1 VGRLGGRGRAIE
13 GSQTLRKRNKKVAV
27 KSDTPGKAGGLMSR
41 TASKAVALEF
51 PQHGVGTD
59 MQRSRGIAHPTG
71 IETHVDDHVLDFR
84 QASSVAIVEQDTARG
99 TEGILAEVALSSSG
113 RFPAFDNLVPLTVR
127 AADGMESKDS
137 ALLLFS
143 SRFPSSAPHTGQ
155 ARFRASGVPTNH
167 VCLTRQNSHDVSQ
180 DDTLCRVPMLVLV
193 GPCLTSLLQAWFSWF
208 SSGSCD
214 GPG

>member
-1 VGRLGGRGRAIE
+1 MGGR
-13 GSQTLRKRNKKVAV
+13 SV
-27 KSDTPGKAGGLMSR
+27 
-41 TASKAVALEF
+41 
-51 PQHGVGTD
+51 
-59 MQRSRGIAHPTG
+59 
-71 IETHVDDHVLDFR
+71 R
-84 QASSVAIVEQDTARG
+84 QAPTVAIVEQETALG
-99 TEGILAEVALSSSG
+99 TEGVLTEVALGTPSC
-113 RFPAFDNLVPLTVR
+113 FAAFNDLITLTVR
-127 AADGMESKDS
+127 AADRMESKDS